1 MRFLLGLLLFTAV
14 WAKIVWPPPPEKA
27 RVELLMTVERPED
40 LGIEKSLWE
49 KLKDFVFGKKRET
62 RLLKP
67 AGVYADEKIFV
78 VADQGLGA
86 VLIFDLVKKKV
97 HTADGFPSPVDV
109 DADPDGRIYVSDSVL
124 GKVFVLSKEGK
135 RTGSVGD
142 GILIRPTG
150 LAVDRKRKRL
160 YVTDT
165 LGGKIFIFDLK
176 GKKIGS
182 IEGGFNRP
190 TYLNL
195 DGEGNLY
202 ISDSLN
208 AKVRVFSPEGRE
220 LFSFGKRGNTIGT
233 FANPRG
239 IAVDRDGHIY
249 VADSLLSAVQIFD
262 RKGQLLLVIGRFGKA
277 EGEFAFPMDIFINGN
292 RIYIADSYNARVV
305 VLRYLGGD

>member
-1 MRFLLGLLLFTAV
+1 MRLLVGLLLFSV
-14 WAKIVWPPPPEKA
+14 LWAKIVWPPPPEKA
-27 RVELLMTVERPED
+27 RVEYVQSVERPED

-49 KLKDFVFGKKRET
+49 KLKDFLFGKKRET

-67 AGVYADEKIFV
+67 TGVYVSDDLFV

-86 VLIFDLVKKKV
+86 IMIMNLSNEEV
-97 HTADGFPSPVDV
+97 HIARGFPSPVDV
-109 DADPDGRIYVSDSVL
+109 VADPEGRIYVSDSVL
-124 GKVFVLSKEGK
+124 GKVFVLSAEGK
-135 RTGSVGD
+135 QIGSVGD

-150 LAVDRKRKRL
+150 LAFDASRKRL
-160 YVTDT
+160 YVVDT
-165 LGGKIFIFDLK
+165 LTGKIHIFDPK
-176 GKKIGS
+176 GKKVDEITGN
-182 IEGGFNRP
+182 FNRP
-190 TYLNL
+190 TYINT
-195 DGEGNLY
+195 DTEGNLY
-202 ISDSLN
+202 LSDSLN
-208 AKVRVFSPEGRE
+208 ARVRVLSPEGKE

-262 RKGQLLLVIGRFGKA
+262 RKGQLLLVIGRFGKK
-277 EGEFAFPMDIFINGN
+277 EGEFAFPMDIFIKGD